1 MLICTTY
8 LTLLEKNSSSRW
20 KAELQLFEILKGCYV
35 RRAWV
40 PYELVL
46 PAIVARLVEPR
57 EMSDG
62 EPVSGRLILAI
73 EIAGL
78 VDRGSRLRQRL
89 IFDHLNELAAS
100 LLPDVV
106 TAAKE
111 RGRELGWWPMAAH
124 LLAELPRLGWGQ
136 PEAEEQG

>member
-1 MLICTTY
+1 
-8 LTLLEKNSSSRW
+8 LEKNSSSRW
-20 KAELQLFEILKGCYV
+20 KAEQELFEILKGSYE

-40 PYELVL
+40 PYDLVL
-46 PAIVARLVEPR
+46 PAIAALLVEPR
-57 EMSDG
+57 EIADG
-62 EPVSGRLILAI
+62 EPVSGRLRLAI

-100 LLPDVV
+100 LPPDVV
-106 TAAKE
+106 AAAKK
-111 RGRELGWWPMAAH
+111 RGRQLDWWLMAAH

-136 PEAEEQG
+136 PEAEVQG